1 MKARG
6 TLYCTSLDQ
15 TIVPIT
21 MVAPERTFINCLPSN
36 DLEMWFQGTIF
47 CEMDELNQ
55 TPPEQTLLYLQ
66 AIQKYMG
73 QTQSNVSQTTFHTL
87 KLKSKTSIHNYLFI

>member
-6 TLYCTSLDQ
+6 APNYISLDQ
-15 TIVPIT
+15 AIAPVMTNS
-21 MVAPERTFINCLPSN
+21 PERTFINCLPSN

-66 AIQKYMG
+66 AIQKYIR